1 LSFTP
6 KRSYATQFGNVKEKE
21 NNELLP
27 TRSLEELPTILNELK
42 TVCKTPRDLIRALVT
57 LFVQYRVAFGQGTRS
72 AYEDAYTLVFGI
84 LSLPLTEQ
92 DDTADALFLDGQLAP
107 SEINKVMQAVTNRI
121 AKRVPT
127 AYLIRQAVF
136 GQFSFYVDPRV
147 IIPRSF
153 IAELL
158 TVDEYHQQ
166 IMTLMKE
173 HEVKSVLD
181 LCTGSG
187 CLAVMAASAFPNAEI
202 YAADISDDALKVAR
216 INIEA
221 YGLGD
226 RVKLVKSDLFSGL
239 AGKRFDLIISNPPY
253 VSADRMRNLPL
264 EFRHEPTLALD
275 GGPDGLS
282 LIRRLVISSR
292 DHMTQN
298 GLLVVETSGHK
309 PVDVAKQFALLQLHW
324 LETSAGT
331 AEVMAIRSVVG
342 QSYEVPKKGKDV
354 KSETAPSNN
363 TSTQP
368 KKSEEEPR
376 VDTSDTKPSETK
388 TTENKISESKVRDS
402 KPNDGKA
409 SERSESKEPAKHVGV
424 GRVVLLNHKGASTEA
439 NDTDVNNRQHA
450 SVDVS
455 DKKSGANVSPN
466 DAASSKTYSIPNG
479 LHFQKKGM
487 KPAKSN
493 KFNSSNFQQKHK
505 HKK

>member
-1 LSFTP
+1 
-6 KRSYATQFGNVKEKE
+6 
-21 NNELLP
+21 
-27 TRSLEELPTILNELK
+27 
-42 TVCKTPRDLIRALVT
+42 
-57 LFVQYRVAFGQGTRS
+57 
-72 AYEDAYTLVFGI
+72 
-84 LSLPLTEQ
+84 
-92 DDTADALFLDGQLAP
+92 
-107 SEINKVMQAVTNRI
+107 
-121 AKRVPT
+121 
-127 AYLIRQAVF
+127 
-136 GQFSFYVDPRV
+136 
-147 IIPRSF
+147 
-153 IAELL
+153 
-158 TVDEYHQQ
+158 
-166 IMTLMKE
+166 
-173 HEVKSVLD
+173 
-181 LCTGSG
+181 
-187 CLAVMAASAFPNAEI
+187 MAASAFPNAEI

-226 RVKLVKSDLFSGL
+226 RIKLVKSDLFSGL

-324 LETSAGT
+324 LETSAGA

-342 QSYEVPKKGKDV
+342 QSYEVPKKSKEV

-363 TSTQP
+363 TNTQP
-368 KKSEEEPR
+368 KKSEEPR
-376 VDTSDTKPSETK
+376 VDTSDTKASETK
-388 TTENKISESKVRDS
+388 TTETKIIESKARDS

-409 SERSESKEPAKHVGV
+409 SERSERSENKEPAKHVGV
-424 GRVVLLNHKGASTEA
+424 GRVVLLNHKDASTEA
-439 NDTDVNNRQHA
+439 NDKDVNNRQHS

-455 DKKSGANVSPN
+455 DKKIGANMSPN